1 MKLWLLNVYSLQITH
16 KELTYQNKQD
26 IITQRTVEKVVEN
39 LYFGVSI
46 RIVRQRHTSKKA
58 ITSYGFR

>member
-46 RIVRQRHTSKKA
+46 RIVR
-58 ITSYGFR
+58 